1 MDSARPDSPASPPN
15 PPPARSHGRRWAVA
29 CALLVG
35 GLVFIAGKSL
45 EDAVIREAAVLAH
58 GAARR
63 PQVAEI
69 DRALE
74 AMSLITVILESRV
87 TSTVKDESWRGNVD
101 AMVTVPVRLFF
112 GTDLDRARVSV
123 TELSPLARTYR
134 ITVPPPRRL
143 ATELITDRESA
154 NVDLGW
160 LRFRTRAGE
169 YFLGQARR
177 QLSEAAAAMTIDE
190 SQALRVR
197 DETRTRLVRLV
208 TLVLGEQEA
217 ARAQVRVDF
226 DDDLTTPTTPTAS
239 APEAPR

>member
-1 MDSARPDSPASPPN
+1 M
-15 PPPARSHGRRWAVA
+15 
-29 CALLVG
+29 G
-35 GLVFIAGKSL
+35 GLVFLVGKSL
-45 EDAVIREAAVLAH
+45 EDAVVREAAVLAH
-58 GAARR
+58 GAAQR
-63 PQVAEI
+63 PQVAEV

-74 AMSLITVILESRV
+74 AMSLVTVILESRV
-87 TSTVKDESWRGNVD
+87 TSTVKDESWRGDVD

-112 GTDLDRARVSV
+112 GTDLDRARVEV

-134 ITVPPPRRL
+134 IIVPPPRRL

-169 YFLGQARR
+169 YFLGEARR
-177 QLSEAAAAMTIDE
+177 KLSQAAAAMTIDE

-226 DDDLTTPTTPTAS
+226 DDDLSPNPPTTPTTPTTPTAS